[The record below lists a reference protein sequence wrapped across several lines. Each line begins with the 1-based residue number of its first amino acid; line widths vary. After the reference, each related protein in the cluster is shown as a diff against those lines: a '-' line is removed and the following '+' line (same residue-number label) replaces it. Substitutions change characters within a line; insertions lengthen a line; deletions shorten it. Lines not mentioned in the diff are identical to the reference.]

1 MKLAAAFL
9 VVLSLGFVEAVAA
22 QSVDEIVD
30 KNLKAKG
37 GLEILRA
44 TNSVRMT
51 AKVNNQMPMTILA
64 KRPNLF
70 RREVVMGGQ
79 SIVQASDGSTLWM
92 MQPGMPASAVP
103 NPPEALKREGEFD
116 GVFVD
121 YKARGTTITLVGK
134 EPIDG
139 KDTYHLKIKTKEG
152 AEQEIFLDSETGLE
166 RKIVIS
172 ISQGGQTVTQEQ
184 MPSDYRDVD
193 GRKMPFRI
201 KNVLGAST
209 VEIVVEKV
217 EFNVPIDD
225 AVFKLPK

>member
-1 MKLAAAFL
+1 MKLAAA
-9 VVLSLGFVEAVAA
+9 VLAVFSLGLAGTASA
-22 QSVDEIVD
+22 QTVDEIVE

-37 GLEILRA
+37 GLDILRA

-51 AKVNNQMPMTILA
+51 AKVNDQMPMTILA

-79 SIVQASDGSTLWM
+79 SIVQASDGSVLWM
-92 MQPGMPASAVP
+92 QQPGMPAAKVP
-103 NPPEALKREGEFD
+103 NPPAALKSEGEFD

-121 YKARGTTITLVGK
+121 YKARGTTIALVGK
-134 EPIDG
+134 EPVEG
-139 KDTYHLKIKTKEG
+139 TDTYHLKVTTKEG
-152 AEQEIFLDSETGLE
+152 AVQDIYLDAETGLE

-172 ISQGGQTVTQEQ
+172 IQQGGQTLTQEQ
-184 MPSDYRDVD
+184 MPSDYRDVE

-201 KNVLGAST
+201 KNVLGTST

>member
-1 MKLAAAFL
+1 MKLAAAL
-9 VVLSLGFVEAVAA
+9 VAAVSLGLAATAAA
-22 QSVDEIVD
+22 QTVDEIVD

-51 AKVNNQMPMTILA
+51 AKVNDQMPMTILA

-70 RREVVMGGQ
+70 RREVVMAGQ
-79 SIVQASDGSTLWM
+79 SIVQASDGTTLWIR
-92 MQPGMPASAVP
+92 QPGTPASAVP

-121 YKARGTTITLVGK
+121 YKSRGTKIELAGK
-134 EPIDG
+134 EPVDG
-139 KDTYHLKIKTKEG
+139 KDTYHLTVTTKEG
-152 AEQEIFLDSETGLE
+152 AVQEIYLDTETGLE

-172 ISQGGQTVTQEQ
+172 ITQGGQTVTQEQ
-184 MPSDYRDVD
+184 LPSDYRDVD

-201 KNVLGAST
+201 KNVLGTST

>member
-1 MKLAAAFL
+1 MKLAAALLAVF
-9 VVLSLGFVEAVAA
+9 SLGLPRISSA
-22 QSVDEIVD
+22 QTVDEIVE

-37 GLEILRA
+37 GIEILRA

-51 AKVNNQMPMTILA
+51 AKVNDQMPMTILA

-70 RREVVMGGQ
+70 RREVVMAGQ
-79 SIVQASDGSTLWM
+79 SIIQASDGVTLWM
-92 MQPGMPASAVP
+92 QQPGMPPSAVP

-116 GVFVD
+116 GIFVD
-121 YKARGTTITLVGK
+121 YKSRGTTIALVGK

-139 KDTYHLKIKTKEG
+139 ADTYHLKVTTKDG
-152 AEQEIFLDSETGLE
+152 AVQDVYLDAETGLE

-172 ISQGGQTVTQEQ
+172 IQQGGQTLTQQQ
-184 MPSDYRDVD
+184 MPTDYREVD

-201 KNVLGAST
+201 KNTLGPQT

-225 AVFKLPK
+225 ALFKLPK